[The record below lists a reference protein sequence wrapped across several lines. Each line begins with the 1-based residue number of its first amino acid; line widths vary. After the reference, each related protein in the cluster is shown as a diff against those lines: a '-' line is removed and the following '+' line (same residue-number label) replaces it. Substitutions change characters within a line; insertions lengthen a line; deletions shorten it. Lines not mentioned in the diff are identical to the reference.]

1 MYKAMHKPSNATAP
15 TEKPQR
21 RPEGYLTIFTCG
33 LVWCDERRRM
43 LYADELAELFEGSD
57 SGFNGALQA

>member
-1 MYKAMHKPSNATAP
+1 MCKPFNSTDLHL
-15 TEKPQR
+15 ESSKR
-21 RPEGYLTIFTCG
+21 RPETYLTIFTCG

-43 LYADELAELFEGSD
+43 LYVEELAELFEGSE